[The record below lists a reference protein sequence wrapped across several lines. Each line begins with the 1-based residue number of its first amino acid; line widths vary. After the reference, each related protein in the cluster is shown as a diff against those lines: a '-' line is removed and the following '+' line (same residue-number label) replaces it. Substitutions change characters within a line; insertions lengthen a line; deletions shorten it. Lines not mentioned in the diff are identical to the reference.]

1 MHFSQQEIRSKFL
14 FPFFFLYERFHTIV
28 VKLSLSLFSVT
39 GPAERERERGDA
51 SCPACRR
58 GGELDLVLCLARLD
72 IIEYILEIVTN
83 SSIRI
88 VQAFPIGL
96 QEGRTRHR
104 RSIRGIRLGRGP
116 LQTYCNN
123 IENMFVVRTR
133 GQFLYFLLAL
143 IGGLCH
149 GF

>member
-1 MHFSQQEIRSKFL
+1 MHFSQQETRNKLL
-14 FPFFFLYERFHTIV
+14 FFKNAFTIPV
-28 VKLSLSLFSVT
+28 ESSFSLFSVT

-72 IIEYILEIVTN
+72 MIEYVLEMVTN
-83 SSIRI
+83 SSIRR

-104 RSIRGIRLGRGP
+104 RSMRGIWLGRGP
-116 LQTYCNN
+116 LHTYCNMEN
-123 IENMFVVRTR
+123 IFIVRTR
-133 GQFLYFLLAL
+133 VLFCSDSRPVSRFLNY
-143 IGGLCH
+143 
-149 GF
+149 